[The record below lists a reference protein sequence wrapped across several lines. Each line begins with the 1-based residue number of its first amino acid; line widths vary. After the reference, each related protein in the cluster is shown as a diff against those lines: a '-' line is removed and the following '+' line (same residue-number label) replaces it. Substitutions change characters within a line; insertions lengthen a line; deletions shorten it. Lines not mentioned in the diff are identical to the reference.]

1 MSHYGDNKIISRDTM
16 AHKKAKRK
24 NFKELLEKYLDIKG
38 LDIIL
43 VLEDGREI
51 ELYKNRSIIDDMIVT
66 FDVNNGEKKI
76 PLAEVKS
83 VDLYAA

>member
-1 MSHYGDNKIISRDTM
+1 M
-16 AHKKAKRK
+16 
-24 NFKELLEKYLDIKG
+24 LEKYLDIKG
-38 LDIIL
+38 LDIII

-66 FDVNNGEKKI
+66 FDVNNGERKI
-76 PLAEVKS
+76 PISRIKH

>member
-1 MSHYGDNKIISRDTM
+1 MP
-16 AHKKAKRK
+16 HKKSKRK
-24 NFKELLEKYLDIKG
+24 SFKQLLQKYLAIKG

-51 ELYKNRSIIDDMIVT
+51 ELSKNRSIINDMIVT
-66 FDVNNGEKKI
+66 YDVNNAEKKI
-76 PLAEVKS
+76 PISRIKH